1 MRIRFQHLVVA
12 SATAAMV
19 GAPAAV
25 ADDSGQSC
33 TDITSTAT
41 ECSSPGNVEIN
52 DAPPVDAGPDA
63 GGAYPGPYPVPF
75 DEGSR

>member
-1 MRIRFQHLVVA
+1 MRIQFRYLLVAGAVA
-12 SATAAMV
+12 ATV
-19 GAPAAV
+19 GVPAAV
-25 ADDSGQSC
+25 ADEPGQNC
-33 TDITSTAT
+33 TDITSSAT

-63 GGAYPGPYPVPF
+63 GGAYAGPYPVPF